1 MFEPIHGSAPDIV
14 GQGIAN
20 PIGAFWTASMML
32 DHLGE
37 PESARLVIDS
47 IERLTRDGAVL
58 TPDLGGAATTE
69 EITEAMVAAIRGD
82 NK

>member
-1 MFEPIHGSAPDIV
+1 
-14 GQGIAN
+14 
-20 PIGAFWTASMML
+20 MML

-37 PESARLVIDS
+37 PESARLVIDA

-69 EITEAMVAAIRGD
+69 ESTEAMVAAIRGD